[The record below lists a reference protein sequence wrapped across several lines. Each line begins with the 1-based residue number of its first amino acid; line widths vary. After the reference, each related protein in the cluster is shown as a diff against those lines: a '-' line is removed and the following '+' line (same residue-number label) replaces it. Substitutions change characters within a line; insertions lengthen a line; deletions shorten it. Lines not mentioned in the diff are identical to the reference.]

1 MSMRRALTGP
11 LSFGLS
17 KAIASPEGVGG
28 LLPAPLLDLQAAS
41 DTGTSSSDDITADT
55 TPDFDVTF
63 AGGMAEGDF
72 LRVRDGETELTLYE
86 ITAGDVAAGVVSLGL
101 VALSEGEHVIS
112 ARLERG
118 ASVSQYGQIT
128 ITITASPP

>member
-1 MSMRRALTGP
+1 MTGLGQIGALGR
-11 LSFGLS
+11 LG
-17 KAIASPEGVGG
+17 SPALNKGGGVV
-28 LLPAPLLDLQAAS
+28 LPAPLLDLQAAS

-55 TPDFDVTF
+55 TPDFDLTF
-63 AGGMAEGDF
+63 SGGIVEGDF
-72 LRVRDGETELTLYE
+72 LRVRDGATELTLYE

-101 VALSEGEHVIS
+101 AALSEGEHVIS

-118 ASVSQYGQIT
+118 SLVSQYGQIT

>member
-1 MSMRRALTGP
+1 MLTLNG
-11 LSFGLS
+11 G
-17 KAIASPEGVGG
+17 GVG

-55 TPDFDVTF
+55 TPDFDLTF
-63 AGGMAEGDF
+63 SGGIAEGDF
-72 LRVRDGETELTLYE
+72 LRVRDGATELTLYE

-101 VALSEGEHVIS
+101 AALSEGEHVIS

-118 ASVSQYGQIT
+118 SLVSQYGQIT
-128 ITITASPP
+128 ITITSSPP

>member
-1 MSMRRALTGP
+1 MMGLGNVGGLGRLALLKG
-11 LSFGLS
+11 
-17 KAIASPEGVGG
+17 GVG

-55 TPDFDVTF
+55 TPDFDLTF
-63 AGGMAEGDF
+63 SGGIAEGDF
-72 LRVRDGETELTLYE
+72 LRVRDGATELTLYE

-101 VALSEGEHVIS
+101 AALSEGEHVIS

-118 ASVSQYGQIT
+118 SSVSQYGQIT
-128 ITITASPP
+128 ITITSSPP